1 MYISYIFLSRDIEF
15 SQKISDSKRK
25 TCFEILGLLVNSY
38 IIYDPISKTS
48 FFGDLKQWQHY

>member
-1 MYISYIFLSRDIEF
+1 MNKCWVYS
-15 SQKISDSKRK
+15 KISDLKRK
-25 TCFEILGLLVNSY
+25 TCFEILGLRVNSY